1 MGNEF
6 KPDFIFRWS
15 LPRQFKDFK
24 GENGKTVKV
33 PSYTLKGFET
43 CADILE
49 ATKKNNLEMRGH
61 VLVWHS
67 QTPDWFFTENYDYDS
82 ELVDKDTMNARMEW
96 YIKTVLEFVAN
107 WEKENNNGKH
117 IIKHW
122 DVVNEACADGATD
135 QKWLREDS
143 NWFKVYGSE
152 EFIVNAFRYANKY
165 APKDVSLVYNDYSSY
180 NGSTRSANGGGKTN
194 AILKVVDAIQA
205 APDARIDAVGMQSHV
220 QMEYPPVSGN
230 VNDSFEAAVK
240 KFIAKGV
247 NVQITELDIAN
258 AKKLYSPMKLKA
270 KYKEYFEMFIR
281 NKKTA
286 NKKGIEG
293 VTIWGVTDDGTWLN
307 SQSQYKGHTQ
317 YPLLFTEDYECKPA
331 FFGIVEAAE

>member
-1 MGNEF
+1 MRKEEIALELYNSA
-6 KPDFIFRWS
+6 K
-15 LPRQFKDFK
+15 
-24 GENGKTVKV
+24 ENGFLDTIYEVIGPKV
-33 PSYTLKGFET
+33 SVCIAF
-43 CADILE
+43 
-49 ATKKNNLEMRGH
+49 TKKACETNIDDIEFSVRANNALKRAGYFMI
-61 VLVWHS
+61 
-67 QTPDWFFTENYDYDS
+67 DDI
-82 ELVDKDTMNARMEW
+82 VDALSNDTMNARMEW

-143 NWFKVYGSE
+143 NWFKIYGSE

-220 QMEYPPVSGN
+220 QVEYPPVSGN

-258 AKKLYSPMKLKA
+258 AKKLYSRRSG
-270 KYKEYFEMFIR
+270 IR
-281 NKKTA
+281 A
-286 NKKGIEG
+286 DAGR
-293 VTIWGVTDDGTWLN
+293 
-307 SQSQYKGHTQ
+307 S
-317 YPLLFTEDYECKPA
+317 PA
-331 FFGIVEAAE
+331 PPR